1 MVARVQKISEGCYGI
16 VLTEDA
22 LRELN
27 LSEGS
32 AVELRA
38 AVAEQEKPR
47 PELRYA
53 NAEEVLA
60 AFERTL
66 PQHEETYRELAK

>member
-1 MVARVQKISEGCYGI
+1 MVARVQKTSESYAI

-27 LSEGS
+27 LMEGS
-32 AVELRA
+32 AVEIRPV
-38 AVAEQEKPR
+38 VAEQETAR
-47 PELRYA
+47 PEVRYA
-53 NAEEVLA
+53 SSEEVLA

>member
-1 MVARVQKISEGCYGI
+1 MVARVQKISEGYAI

-27 LSEGS
+27 LIEGS
-32 AVELRA
+32 AVEIRP
-38 AVAEQEKPR
+38 VATGQEKSR
-47 PELRYA
+47 PEIRYA
-53 NAEEVLA
+53 SAEEAMA

-66 PQHEETYRELAK
+66 PQHEDTYRELAK

>member
-1 MVARVQKISEGCYGI
+1 MVARVQKISEGYAI

-27 LSEGS
+27 LMEGS
-32 AVELRA
+32 AVEIRPV
-38 AVAEQEKPR
+38 VAEQEKSR
-47 PELRYA
+47 PEIRYA
-53 NAEEVLA
+53 SAEEAMA

>member
-1 MVARVQKISEGCYGI
+1 MVARVQKISEGYAI

-27 LSEGS
+27 LMEGS
-32 AVELRA
+32 AVEIRSLETA
-38 AVAEQEKPR
+38 N
-47 PELRYA
+47 PEIRYA
-53 NAEEVLA
+53 STEKALA

>member
-1 MVARVQKISEGCYGI
+1 MVARVQKISEGYGI

-22 LRELN
+22 LREGN
-27 LSEGS
+27 LAEGS
-32 AVELRA
+32 TVELRL
-38 AVAEQEKPR
+38 VEPEPEKSR
-47 PELRYA
+47 PQIRYA
-53 NAEEVLA
+53 STEEVLA

>member
-1 MVARVQKISEGCYGI
+1 MVARVQKISEGYAI

-32 AVELRA
+32 AVEIRPVEEA
-38 AVAEQEKPR
+38 APAFE
-47 PELRYA
+47 YA
-53 NAEEVLA
+53 SVEEVLKA
-60 AFERTL
+60 HREMEPEYA
-66 PQHEETYRELAK
+66 PAYRELAK

>member
-1 MVARVQKISEGCYGI
+1 MVARVQRTSEGYAI

-27 LSEGS
+27 LVEGS
-32 AVELRA
+32 AVEIRPVETGEETA
-38 AVAEQEKPR
+38 R
-47 PELRYA
+47 PEIRYA
-53 NAEEVLA
+53 SMEEALA

-66 PQHEETYRELAK
+66 PLHENTYRELAK